1 MRFGYDVL
9 SPTNKFDNL
18 KQSRVNAKKSNSL
31 HLFLQ
36 NKIRF
41 PKTRN
46 GLLLT
51 YLLKAI
57 AY

>member
-1 MRFGYDVL
+1 MYYRR
-9 SPTNKFDNL
+9 TNKFDNL
-18 KQSRVNAKKSNSL
+18 KQSRVNAKKLNSL
-31 HLFLQ
+31 RLFLQ